1 MQRQRTYLWK
11 LKVAATTLVAATL
24 TLTCAQAR
32 EIYVETDLTRAITD
46 ARDGDTLFISGGIFY
61 GPLTLS
67 KSLSLIGVN
76 NPTIMGN
83 QTGSVITVTAPN
95 TEIRGLT
102 VTGSGLSLETQDS
115 AIFLEKTATGAV
127 VDDNNIS
134 NNLIGIYVSGAKNS
148 LIRDNRI
155 TGRQDLRVNE
165 RGNGIQIWNAPGTI
179 VEKNSIQFGRDG
191 IFVTTSK
198 RNIFR
203 DNRMQ
208 DLRFAIHYMY
218 TNKSEVTG
226 NYSSR
231 NTVGYALMSS
241 TDLLVEGNISDG
253 DRDRGLLFNYTNKIV
268 ARRNIV
274 KGGPEKCVFIYN
286 SNKNLFTENLFS
298 DCAIG
303 VHFTAGSERNIMT
316 GNAFINN
323 QAQVKYVGTR
333 WLEWS
338 DGGIGNYWSDHA
350 AFDLDRNG
358 LADSIYRPNDL
369 TDRIIWQFPSAKL
382 LINSPAVQLL
392 KYAQAAF
399 PALHPGGVIDSNPL
413 MQIPSELAREVR
425 K

>member
-1 MQRQRTYLWK
+1 MQRQRTYLWQ
-11 LKVAATTLVAATL
+11 LKVAVTALVTATIALS
-24 TLTCAQAR
+24 CAQAR
-32 EIYVETDLTRAITD
+32 EIYVETDLTGAIAD
-46 ARDGDTLFISGGIFY
+46 AKDGDKLLISGGVFQ
-61 GPLTLS
+61 GPLTLT

-83 QTGSVITVTAPN
+83 QTGSVITVTAPD

-102 VTGSGLSLETQDS
+102 VTGSGLTLESQDS

-127 VDDNNIS
+127 VENNDIS
-134 NNLIGIYVSGAKNS
+134 DNLIGIYVSGARNS
-148 LIRDNRI
+148 LIRNNRI

-179 VEKNSIQFGRDG
+179 VEDNSIQFGRDG

-203 DNRMQ
+203 NNRML

-218 TNKSEVTG
+218 TNKSEVSG

-231 NTVGYALMSS
+231 NNVGYALMSS
-241 TDLLVEGNISDG
+241 TDLIVDGNISDG
-253 DRDRGLLFNYTNKIV
+253 DRDRGLLFNYTNRII

-274 KGGPEKCVFIYN
+274 MGGPEKCVFIYN
-286 SNKNLFTENLFS
+286 SSKNQFQENLFS
-298 DCAIG
+298 DCEIG

-338 DGGIGNYWSDHA
+338 NEGIGNYWSDHA

-369 TDRIIWQFPSAKL
+369 TDRIIWQYPSAKL

-392 KYAQAAF
+392 KYAQGAF

-413 MQIPSELAREVR
+413 MQIPTGLAQEAG

>member
-1 MQRQRTYLWK
+1 
-11 LKVAATTLVAATL
+11 
-24 TLTCAQAR
+24 
-32 EIYVETDLTRAITD
+32 
-46 ARDGDTLFISGGIFY
+46 
-61 GPLTLS
+61 
-67 KSLSLIGVN
+67 
-76 NPTIMGN
+76 
-83 QTGSVITVTAPN
+83 
-95 TEIRGLT
+95 
-102 VTGSGLSLETQDS
+102 
-115 AIFLEKTATGAV
+115 
-127 VDDNNIS
+127 
-134 NNLIGIYVSGAKNS
+134 
-148 LIRDNRI
+148 
-155 TGRQDLRVNE
+155 
-165 RGNGIQIWNAPGTI
+165 
-179 VEKNSIQFGRDG
+179 
-191 IFVTTSK
+191 
-198 RNIFR
+198 
-203 DNRMQ
+203 MQ

-231 NTVGYALMSS
+231 NNVGYALMSS

-286 SNKNLFTENLFS
+286 SNKNRFTENLFS
-298 DCAIG
+298 GCAIG

-413 MQIPSELAREVR
+413 MQIPSELTREVG